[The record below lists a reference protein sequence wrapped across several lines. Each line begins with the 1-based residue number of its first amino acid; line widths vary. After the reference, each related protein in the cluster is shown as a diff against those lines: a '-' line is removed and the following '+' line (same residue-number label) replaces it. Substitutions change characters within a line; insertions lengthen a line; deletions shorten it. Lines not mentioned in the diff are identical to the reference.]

1 MTDST
6 AQNPQPIPDYVFS
19 ADDDDRGMSPA
30 QPAATVIVMRETVV
44 GPPEMLMVKRAAGM
58 AFAANMA
65 VFPGGRV
72 DPEDH
77 ALAAAHAQRS
87 GIDVADAAARI
98 AAIRETFEEAG
109 IAIALSHGLGET
121 DLAEWREALLAGESF
136 AKRIAAIGA
145 TLQLDQLVPF
155 ARWRPNFGH
164 ARTFDTRFY
173 LARLPADAP
182 AASLSGGE
190 NVDLYWISAADALA
204 AADAKQIDV
213 IFPTRRNLER
223 LACFASFEAA
233 VDSARTF
240 GSPRITPFIQQDGD
254 HQFLCIR
261 EDCGY
266 PVTREK
272 LDKAMRG

>member
-1 MTDST
+1 
-6 AQNPQPIPDYVFS
+6 
-19 ADDDDRGMSPA
+19 
-30 QPAATVIVMRETVV
+30 
-44 GPPEMLMVKRAAGM
+44 M

-77 ALAAAHAQRS
+77 VLAARHAEPL
-87 GIDVADAAARI
+87 GIDVADAAARV

-109 IAIALSHGLGET
+109 LAIALSHGLG
-121 DLAEWREALLAGESF
+121 DAHLAEWREALLAGESF
-136 AKRIAAIGA
+136 AERIATVGA
-145 TLQLDQLVPF
+145 ALQLEQLVPF
-155 ARWRPNFGH
+155 ARWRPNFAH

-173 LARLPADAP
+173 LARLPDNAP

-204 AADAKQIDV
+204 AADAEQIDV

-223 LACFASFEAA
+223 LAGFASFDDAI
-233 VDSARTF
+233 DSARTF
-240 GSPRITPFIQQDGD
+240 GSRRITPFIQRDGE
-254 HQFLCIR
+254 HQYLCIR

-272 LDKAMRG
+272 LDRAMRG